1 MPLVVVGAAL
11 LDGAVGDRRVLAAQ
25 RSRPPELDGLWE
37 LPGGKVEPGET
48 EEQALV
54 RECREELGV
63 EVAVGGRLGP
73 DLPTMGGAGV
83 LRVYT
88 GRVTGGRPQLRE
100 HRALR
105 WLTGG
110 TLDDVAWLPADLA
123 LLDDLRAALRA

>member
-11 LDGAVGDRRVLAAQ
+11 LDGAPGQRRVLAAQ

-48 EEQALV
+48 EEQALA

-63 EVAVGGRLGP
+63 DVTVGARLGT
-73 DLPTMGGAGV
+73 DLPTTGVSGV

-88 GRVTGGRPQLRE
+88 GRVTAGRPQPRE

-105 WLTGG
+105 WLTAG
-110 TLDDVAWLPADLA
+110 TLGDVAWLPADLA
-123 LLDDLRAALRA
+123 LLDELRAALRA